1 MIDLLADDKRR
12 DVTLYG
18 IQNRKTVMQG
28 PFALKQGGY
37 GIAIR
42 NPVFTSGE
50 DGENTFW
57 GLAIVIIKVPD
68 IFERTLNALQEFG
81 YDYSLT
87 ATESPL
93 SSKRVTVASSG
104 KGQEVRLSHPVQA
117 SFEAGGCTWTLHV
130 ERKDGWKSVRMPMV
144 LLLGVTYQIAATVVI
159 YLLLRKRQQRKELAR
174 RAITDELT
182 GLLSRRGLMEALAK
196 FTANNPDGRMTLAFI
211 DLDDFKQINDLYGHV
226 IGDAALKNLAVNLR
240 TSFPKSSIIARSGG
254 DEFCA
259 VILGKSPRE
268 CEELIRAA
276 VEKDQSFDYEKK
288 HYRFTISVGYADYPA
303 QAGEINT
310 LLNYADEA
318 LYAAKIAGKHRC
330 MHFSPAMVDVK
341 RTQLGFS
348 LKDIANGMPG
358 AFMIYSAAGDEEIL
372 FANQDLIR
380 MTGCSDF
387 EEFLDWTKHSFR
399 GFVHPEDLDRV
410 EESIQRQIE
419 EAVRGDQKVK
429 LENGDQRAA
438 GLASE
443 GSHREDYVEY
453 RIIRKDGGILPVVDI
468 GRLIDSENHGEVFF
482 VFIRPK
488 DEFQKNF

>member
-1 MIDLLADDKRR
+1 MGQLRIL
-12 DVTLYG
+12 DVLVVLWRHHDEIGT
-18 IQNRKTVMQG
+18 
-28 PFALKQGGY
+28 
-37 GIAIR
+37 
-42 NPVFTSGE
+42 
-50 DGENTFW
+50 
-57 GLAIVIIKVPD
+57 
-68 IFERTLNALQEFG
+68 
-81 YDYSLT
+81 
-87 ATESPL
+87 PL
-93 SSKRVTVASSG
+93 SGFPVDHAGFDSSLFRQLGFRQDDTV
-104 KGQEVRLSHPVQA
+104 
-117 SFEAGGCTWTLHV
+117 
-130 ERKDGWKSVRMPMV
+130 
-144 LLLGVTYQIAATVVI
+144 
-159 YLLLRKRQQRKELAR
+159 
-174 RAITDELT
+174 
-182 GLLSRRGLMEALAK
+182 
-196 FTANNPDGRMTLAFI
+196 
-211 DLDDFKQINDLYGHV
+211 
-226 IGDAALKNLAVNLR
+226 
-240 TSFPKSSIIARSGG
+240 ARSGG

-276 VEKDQSFDYEKK
+276 VEKDQSFDYENK

-410 EESIQRQIE
+410 EESIQRQIK
-419 EAVRGDQKVK
+419 EAVRGNQKVK
-429 LENGDQRAA
+429 LENGDQRAD
-438 GLASE
+438 GSASE